1 MSTYLTRIDP
11 KLPSKEAEIVASYE
25 SGASI
30 EAVAEEVGVEAG
42 LVKSVLERAS
52 SVYRRMMKSGRV
64 VAERFTEEDHAV
76 VIDRILNLA
85 LSAENEAVALKASIF
100 LHEEIVGR
108 NAKRVENDSGG
119 RDALIGLVNV
129 AKLNRD
135 FQLARQRLEEQEAP
149 PQPKMLEL
157 KTA

>member
-1 MSTYLTRIDP
+1 MSISALDHNVP
-11 KLPSKEAEIVASYE
+11 NKEVEIVTAYE
-25 SGASI
+25 GGASI
-30 EAVAEEVGVEAG
+30 EAVADEVGLEVG

-52 SVYRRMMKSGRV
+52 SVYRRMMRSGRV

-108 NAKRVENDSGG
+108 NAKRVEKDSGG

-135 FQLARQRLEEQEAP
+135 FQLARRRLEEQEAP
-149 PQPKMLEL
+149 APKMLEL
-157 KTA
+157 KSA